1 MDGNFLDKTCVKNPF
16 FVTTPTY
23 PSGEEVTLEGTPLS
37 FGTAFGKAL
46 FYQAQPTT
54 LCGSQATLDCS
65 HEKEKLRKS
74 MSNLRRNITE
84 MISESAIILT
94 EESLEI
100 FDVYRLLV
108 QDPTFERE
116 LLNVI
121 DSGKT
126 AFEATEY
133 MAQKFR
139 QKMKDDSFWQTR
151 LYDLQYL
158 LRQLRQCLQEVE
170 TGSTS
175 ETTFSKEAFEAST
188 SSDNIDPLEPKPAIL
203 VASYVSP
210 ADLLFYYR
218 YRHVVGLVLRDKG
231 TTSHTAI
238 VARSLRIPTLGGLT
252 ILRKE
257 VPPATPLLVDANE
270 GKLTVRP
277 SRTTRERLQRK
288 TVLISQSNELPATA
302 VTKDGVTISLYL
314 NANLE
319 TDFALLQQP
328 IIQGIGLFRT
338 EILFMLPEVATDF
351 FAQAEE
357 YRKIFDKAGDK
368 PIIFRTIDMTDD
380 KEAIVFKED
389 DVIKRLPETPKNPLK
404 EPMNVSKHLVLA
416 TPMGK
421 VLLNRHQLLCRQVRA
436 LLRARRQS
444 KNPYGSIHIMI
455 PMISD
460 VVELKA
466 YQKIIEGEA
475 LREARE
481 NRPLSSQIK
490 IGMMIEIPSL
500 VYQISRLRSLV
511 DFVSIG
517 TNDLFQFFFA
527 TNRWDTQSRRSQ
539 DVLAPAFLQFLGSI
553 IHQFMLLDIPI
564 HVCGEMAANP
574 LTAMA
579 LLGLGVRRLSIAPN
593 SVASIARMINSLSLT
608 QLYPYMRMFR
618 VEPYERCIALTR
630 PYESSIDV
638 RHTLQTFVHEQGVK
652 I

>member
-1 MDGNFLDKTCVKNPF
+1 MEQPF
-16 FVTTPTY
+16 FITSPAQS
-23 PSGEEVTLEGTPLS
+23 SGEEVCLKGTPLS
-37 FGTAFGKAL
+37 FGMVFGQAL
-46 FYQAQPTT
+46 FYHAQPARFCT
-54 LCGSQATLDCS
+54 S
-65 HEKEKLRKS
+65 HSAFACDLEKQKLKKS
-74 MSNLRRNITE
+74 MSRLRSKITE

-116 LLNVI
+116 LLEMVEL
-121 DSGKT
+121 GRT
-126 AFEATEY
+126 AFEATEC

-139 QKMKDDSFWQTR
+139 QKIKDDSFWQTR

-170 TGSTS
+170 EEGGELTDGAATVSPTRS
-175 ETTFSKEAFEAST
+175 LETTPADAA
-188 SSDNIDPLEPKPAIL
+188 DPLNPKPVIL
-203 VASYVSP
+203 IAAYISP
-210 ADLLFYYR
+210 ADLLYYYR

-252 ILRKE
+252 IVRKE

-270 GKLTVRP
+270 GKLTIRP
-277 SRTTRERLQRK
+277 SRATREQLQRR
-288 TVLISQSNELPATA
+288 TVLPSHSKELPDST
-302 VTKDGVTISLYL
+302 VTKDGVAISLFL

-328 IIQGIGLFRT
+328 IIHGIGLFRT

-368 PIIFRTIDMTDD
+368 LVIFRTIDMTDD

-389 DVIKRLPETPKNPLK
+389 DAIKRLPEAPKNPLK
-404 EPMNVSKHLVLA
+404 EPISVSKHLVLA

-444 KNPYGSIHIMI
+444 KNPHGLIYIMI

-466 YQKIIEGEA
+466 YQKIIESEA
-475 LREARE
+475 LREAKE
-481 NRPLSSQIK
+481 NRPLISQIK

-527 TNRWDTQSRRSQ
+527 TNRWDIQSRRSQ

-553 IHQFMLLDIPI
+553 VHQFMLLDIPI

-579 LLGLGVRRLSIAPN
+579 LLGLGVRRLSIAPS
-593 SVASIARMINSLSLT
+593 SVGPIARMINSLSLT

-630 PYESSIDV
+630 PYGSSTDV
-638 RHTLQTFVHEQGVK
+638 RHTLQTFAREQGVE

>member
-1 MDGNFLDKTCVKNPF
+1 MEKPF
-16 FVTTPTY
+16 FVTSPTHY
-23 PSGEEVTLEGTPLS
+23 AGEEVTLEGTPLS
-37 FGTAFGKAL
+37 FGTACGQAV
-46 FYQAQPTT
+46 FYQAQTPD
-54 LCGSQATLDCS
+54 LEASHPTLDLDL
-65 HEKEKLRKS
+65 EKQKLRKGIS
-74 MSNLRRNITE
+74 RLRGRITE

-116 LLNVI
+116 LLDMI
-121 DSGKT
+121 EEGKT
-126 AFEATEY
+126 AFEATEC

-158 LRQLRQCLQEVE
+158 LKQLRSCLQEV
-170 TGSTS
+170 S
-175 ETTFSKEAFEAST
+175 EKMEDTPKNAAADPTPL
-188 SSDNIDPLEPKPAIL
+188 SSADDPLIPKPVIL
-203 VASYVSP
+203 IASYISP
-210 ADLLFYYR
+210 ADLLYYYR

-231 TTSHTAI
+231 MTSHTAI
-238 VARSLRIPTLGGLT
+238 VARSLRIPTLGGVT
-252 ILRKE
+252 VLRKDV
-257 VPPATPLLVDANE
+257 VPGTPLLVDANE
-270 GKLTVRP
+270 GKLTIRP
-277 SRTTRERLQRK
+277 LRTTLERLQRK
-288 TVLISQSNELPATA
+288 TVLPLQDKELPQTT
-302 VTKDGVTISLYL
+302 VTKDNVPIQLFL

-319 TDFALLQQP
+319 TDFALLQHP
-328 IIQGIGLFRT
+328 IIHGIGLFRT

-357 YRKIFDKAGDK
+357 YRKIFDKVGNK
-368 PIIFRTIDMTDD
+368 PVIFRTIDMTDD
-380 KEAIVFKED
+380 KDAIVFKED
-389 DVIKRLPETPKNPLK
+389 DAIKRLPEVPKNPLK
-404 EPMNVSKHLVLA
+404 EPISVSKHLVLA

-444 KNPYGSIHIMI
+444 QNPQEPIYIMI

-466 YQKIIEGEA
+466 YQKIIETEA
-475 LREARE
+475 LREAKG
-481 NRPLSSQIK
+481 NRPLISQIK

-500 VYQISRLRSLV
+500 VYQINRLRSLV

-539 DVLAPAFLQFLGSI
+539 DVLAPAFLQFLGNI
-553 IHQFMLLDIPI
+553 VHQFMLLDIPI
-564 HVCGEMAANP
+564 HVCGEMAASP

-579 LLGLGVRRLSIAPN
+579 LLGLGVRKLSIAPS
-593 SVASIARMINSLSLT
+593 SVGPIARMINSLSLT

-630 PYESSIDV
+630 PYASSADV
-638 RHTLQTFVHEQGVK
+638 RHTLQTFAHEQGVE